1 MMRTKA
7 LTGFMTAALVL
18 LVLPETPVAIEMS
31 EYETELIKR
40 LEIIEAETTELMRKY
55 AEKGDKTAR
64 CHFGLRLA
72 LGKSGNQDYGFAAK
86 YLVGLNQESCRFASA
101 LKGLM
106 YRDGLGVK
114 KDLEKSKFWFRRMA
128 LQLRLKT
135 VKREDF
141 FLPGGADVTKEIKA
155 AQAWR
160 ERLFENA
167 DPQMQYEEALKFLS
181 GDGVIADPDIAHDL
195 LRKAIVAENPEAMY
209 QLGKGYLSGIFQFDD
224 SDSVSDAL
232 AWLSLAARRGV
243 VAAQKDLAVWYAT
256 HATRQRDN
264 FKAYFWLRSAKLT
277 KADLGPL
284 AAEITRRVSD
294 TEKGVVERMLERN
307 SFP

>member
-1 MMRTKA
+1 M
-7 LTGFMTAALVL
+7 LG
-18 LVLPETPVAIEMS
+18 LPETLVAFEMS
-31 EYETELIKR
+31 EYEKELIKR
-40 LEIIEAETTELMRKY
+40 IEKFDAETLKFIRQY

-64 CHFGLRLA
+64 CTYGLRFA
-72 LGKSGNQDYGFAAK
+72 LGISVKQDYGTAAK
-86 YLVGLNQESCRFASA
+86 YLVGLDQESCRYASA

-114 KDLEKSKFWFRRMA
+114 KNLEKSKFWFRRMA

-141 FLPGGADVTKEIKA
+141 YLPNGADVTAEIQE
-155 AQAWR
+155 AQAWHTR
-160 ERLFENA
+160 IYKKA
-167 DPQMQYEEALKFLS
+167 DPQTQYEEALKFLS
-181 GDGVIADPDIAHDL
+181 GDGVIADPDIAHGL
-195 LRKAIVAENPEAMY
+195 LRKAIVENPEAMY

-224 SDSVSDAL
+224 SGSVSDGL

-264 FKAYFWLRSAKLT
+264 FKAYFWLRSAKLLE
-277 KADLGPL
+277 ADIGLL
-284 AAEITRRVSD
+284 AAEIARRVSD
-294 TEKGVVERMLERN
+294 TEKDIVEDMLERN